1 MFVLIMVLLSRADF
15 IENMTGVVV
24 PNELSIMVG
33 SFSFILSSIVLISV
47 YCDDGVVLI
56 RLYRHYR
63 DKIFIKR

>member
-15 IENMTGVVV
+15 IENMTGVVL

-47 YCDDGVVLI
+47 YCDYRIVLI